1 MPTTYLLD
9 FESRITSDRLS
20 PAIRNLSVA
29 KTLCD
34 WKKKD
39 IEKNREL
46 LAELLRSPRYYCRKC
61 ARGAAISKVLC
72 KPARLP
78 KASTSSAMTEEK

>member
-1 MPTTYLLD
+1 V
-9 FESRITSDRLS
+9 S
-20 PAIRNLSVA
+20 

-34 WKKKD
+34 WKKKE

-61 ARGAAISKVLC
+61 ARAAAISKVLC

-78 KASTSSAMTEEK
+78 KSNAPSALSEEK